1 MKIAVLDGYC
11 LNPGNLSWG
20 SWGSLVSCVPIGN
33 RHARRFSIAAQ
44 DAILPHKKSVVG
56 SPHASSST
64 FNTPL
69 CAASLKAS
77 AASRSGKRAAII
89 SSVRIS
95 A

>member
-44 DAILPHKKSVVG
+44 DAILPHILVWG
-56 SPHASSST
+56 
-64 FNTPL
+64 
-69 CAASLKAS
+69 
-77 AASRSGKRAAII
+77 RQ
-89 SSVRIS
+89 
-95 A
+95 